1 MIIYILFIKPLTVV
15 ISARAIP
22 IQIYQVIKLKT
33 VMVIMIF
40 GLYYRVIVTNTMTG
54 CSKTTGGATVVTVNA
69 LPPATITPQGPTT
82 FCAGGSVVLAANAGA
97 GLTYKWKKGGNFIS
111 GATLSNYT
119 ATTGGNYKVQ
129 VTNGNG
135 CSKTSGNVTV
145 TVPCKEGEIIS
156 TLNNLDFNAYPNPN
170 SGEFTVKFSNKPISP
185 VQIEMT
191 DELGKMVK

>member
-1 MIIYILFIKPLTVV
+1 M
-15 ISARAIP
+15 
-22 IQIYQVIKLKT
+22 
-33 VMVIMIF
+33 
-40 GLYYRVIVTNTMTG
+40 
-54 CSKTTGGATVVTVNA
+54 
-69 LPPATITPQGPTT
+69 
-82 FCAGGSVVLAANAGA
+82 LAANAGA

-170 SGEFTVKFSNKPISP
+170 SGEFTIKFSNKPISP

-191 DELGKMVK
+191 DELGRMVKRFETDDETVMIKESNLAKGIYCLTIRNKELFTQKEVLIIK